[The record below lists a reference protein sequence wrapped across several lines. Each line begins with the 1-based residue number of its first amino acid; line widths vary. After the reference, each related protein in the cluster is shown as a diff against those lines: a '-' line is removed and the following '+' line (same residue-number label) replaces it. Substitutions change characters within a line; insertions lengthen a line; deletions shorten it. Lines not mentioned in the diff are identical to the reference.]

1 MKFFMTEEKSFTLEF
16 TDSEDARVF
25 YNKADDEFGY
35 CYGTIDTPE
44 HLTVKASFENGVDAE
59 RFKEFVKDTLGE
71 PEDPNRPRITTA
83 K

>member
-1 MKFFMTEEKSFTLEF
+1 MTYFLTEEKSFTLEF

-35 CYGTIDTPE
+35 YGHIATPE
-44 HLTVKASFENGVDAE
+44 HLTVKASFKNEADAE
-59 RFKEFVKDTLGE
+59 NFSTFISTELGE
-71 PEDPNRPRITTA
+71 PAEPNKPRITIA